1 MQTQPNKYIH
11 WAIWISIALCLSLGL
26 SFWAISY
33 ISFEWVKAYL
43 DALAVDGNADK
54 FTFVVFAKTVERLKF
69 VSMGFFAISA
79 LFLLFKKPMQQNLEH
94 HLTEISFL
102 NLYRDIKHHI
112 STVWIQTPRQH
123 QILIL
128 VLFTIG
134 IVIRLSFIFQPM
146 RHDEAFTFTNYASKP
161 LLVALSNYSF
171 PNNHLFHTF
180 LVHISYL
187 CFGNQE
193 WAIRLPAFCAGI
205 LFLPV
210 IYLTI
215 RQFYNDQVALITL
228 ALVVTASPLV
238 EYSTN
243 ARGYMLICLFFF
255 ILLSMANYLINQ
267 PNKTIWICFSV
278 LGALGLYTIPIML
291 YPLAI
296 VYVWFLASILKTPNF
311 RLRFR
316 QLFLSG
322 IAISLLTGLFY
333 TPIFLGSGPKA
344 LFGNRFVRSAP
355 SWTSFIDGLL
365 FSGTELWQQ
374 WTCDYPLLLT
384 LTLMVCLIIG
394 CLRYSQTNTISLL
407 MALPICLF
415 IITMQRVIPPERTWL
430 FLLPLFFAW
439 AANGLIFIINT
450 IQPQKIKNIL
460 LPITTLALLA
470 LSFPS
475 AIQNLSHDY
484 QYGPGTLHDAQQ
496 ITQMLAP
503 NLTATDRVLTIATAA
518 PLEYYFNRQNVSIQ
532 HLRKPITD
540 TERIIL
546 IVMESKYTLE
556 EVLKISLIPSEQFSA
571 PKLWHRYDS
580 AAIYTLIRHPL
591 PSPKSNI

>member
-1 MQTQPNKYIH
+1 MKTQPNKYIH

-26 SFWAISY
+26 SFWAVSY
-33 ISFEWVKAYL
+33 ISFEWAKAYL

-54 FTFVVFAKTVERLKF
+54 FTRAVFAKAVGRLQF
-69 VSMGFFAISA
+69 ASMGFFAISV
-79 LFLLFKKPMQQNLEH
+79 LLLLLKKSIQQNLQH
-94 HLTEISFL
+94 HLTGISFQD
-102 NLYRDIKHHI
+102 LYRTIRCHI
-112 STVWIQTPRQH
+112 LTVWTETPRQH
-123 QILIL
+123 QILLL

-134 IVIRLSFIFQPM
+134 IVTRLSFLFQPM

-161 LLVALSNYSF
+161 LFLALSNYSF

-205 LFLPV
+205 LFLPLT
-210 IYLTI
+210 YLTI
-215 RQFYNDQVALITL
+215 RQFYNDQVAIITL
-228 ALVVTASPLV
+228 ALVITASPLI

-255 ILLSMANYLINQ
+255 LLLNMANHLIKQ
-267 PNKTIWICFSV
+267 SDKTIWVSFSI

-296 VYVWFLASILKTPNF
+296 VYVWFLASTLKTPNF

-322 IAISLLTGLFY
+322 IAISLLTGLLY

-355 SWTSFIDGLL
+355 SWSSFLDGLL
-365 FSGTELWQQ
+365 FSCTELWQQ
-374 WTCDYPLLLT
+374 WTFNYPLPLALI
-384 LTLMVCLIIG
+384 LMASLIIG
-394 CLRYSQTNTISLL
+394 CLRYSQINTTSLL
-407 MALPICLF
+407 IALPVCLF

-450 IQPQKIKNIL
+450 IQPQKMKNIL
-460 LPITTLALLA
+460 LPITTLTLLA
-470 LSFPS
+470 LSLPS

-484 QYGPGTLHDAQQ
+484 QYGPGTLRDAQQ

-503 NLTATDRVLTIATAA
+503 NLTTTDRVLTIATAA

-532 HLRKPITD
+532 YLRKPITD

-591 PSPKSNI
+591 PLPKSNI